1 MKIRE
6 LTAEQKK
13 HFKDS
18 VPLFFSF
25 LKINAPQLSHCS
37 MTLYARAISYI
48 AVENT
53 LYMKTPKELAL
64 DLTKQILTTSDFEK
78 IVGKDTNGNQNIRLS
93 AFRNLVTP
101 FKDELQSEISEVSYS
116 TLTKL
121 LSRKGTHIRKNLL
134 ESKTK
139 NLKDETELMAS
150 RSWKQLQD
158 ILKNVNQKYRYIVNK
173 FLKTNEIP
181 DYVTLRNILIINLY
195 VNNHHC
201 FKNMK
206 TYCILRNEY
215 RTAYLWISGEEPPK
229 NKNNYFWLNFETN
242 QHFIIVQNGKTVNG
256 NLSRKMFKLNP
267 AIANMMTFIKQ
278 TFNENI
284 DKPFF
289 KNNTRE
295 EMPTGPQWVRI
306 VGAIFVELSPHIK
319 TSTIRKIYYN
329 EIDWKKLTKDQML
342 YITSNMDFSERNLPT
357 KFDGI
362 HQNNSELPFSPLEPM
377 GNFSSDEVVVF

>member
-1 MKIRE
+1 
-6 LTAEQKK
+6 
-13 HFKDS
+13 
-18 VPLFFSF
+18 
-25 LKINAPQLSHCS
+25 
-37 MTLYARAISYI
+37 
-48 AVENT
+48 
-53 LYMKTPKELAL
+53 MKTPKELAL

-134 ESKTK
+134 ESKSK

-158 ILKNVNQKYRYIVNK
+158 ICKNVNQKYRYIVNK

-201 FKNMK
+201 FQGLK

-242 QHFIIVQNGKTVNG
+242 QHYIIVQNGKTVNG

-306 VGAIFVELSPHIK
+306 IGTIFVELSPHIN

-329 EIDWKKLTKDQML
+329 EIDWKKLTKDQIL

-362 HQNNSELPFSPLEPM
+362 PESNLESPFSPLEPV
-377 GNFSSDEVVVF
+377 GNFSSDDVVVF